1 MAERI
6 GFIGAG
12 KLATGLSMALC
23 AHGYEVSAFA
33 SRSAGSAQRLASLLP
48 GAEAVAGLAEVA
60 VACDMVF
67 ITTPDRAIEEVAR
80 TVRWRAGQG
89 VVHCSGS
96 LSLEPLA
103 SACADG
109 ASVASFH
116 PLQTLSCI
124 ETPQEAAERLSAI
137 CYAVEGEGRLAERLE
152 RMAQD
157 LGGQVIRVAPEDRAL
172 YHQAAVFACG
182 YITALLDATEEMWVQ
197 YGLLATAGTG
207 LPWGPVGSN
216 DHRPTTAARAQKPVP
231 RARSHAAMLKP
242 FNSRWRPYT
251 RGCRDLGPLAALLG
265 LRSLSFASPEYRQPL
280 ADVLQPFVHESVS
293 AVPRSE
299 VTSTP
304 DHSVR

>member
-48 GAEAVAGLAEVA
+48 GAEAVAGPAEVA

-67 ITTPDRAIEEVAR
+67 ITTPDGAIEEVVR
-80 TVRWRAGQG
+80 TVRWQAGQG

-103 SACADG
+103 SASADG

-137 CYAVEGEGRLAERLE
+137 CYAVEGEGWLAERLE

-157 LGGQVIRVAPEDRAL
+157 LGGQVIRVASEDRAL

-182 YITALLDATEEMWVQ
+182 YITALLGAAEEMWARMGFSPQ
-197 YGLLATAGTG
+197 QARAALGALAQ
-207 LPWGPVGSN
+207 
-216 DHRPTTAARAQKPVP
+216 TTAANYRRAGAEASATGPI
-231 RARSHAAMLKP
+231 ARGDAETVQRQMEALH
-242 FNSRWRPYT
+242 SRMP
-251 RGCRDLGPLAALLG
+251 DLGPLAALLG

-280 ADVLQPFVHESVS
+280 ADVLQPFVHQSVP